1 MWDENSLL
9 NELRM
14 VNIALKRS
22 AGQIGEAKVP
32 SASSM
37 VVHFVGMQGGAAQ
50 QKDVENEFGLR
61 RSTVSRLLS
70 KLETDGY
77 ITREIAGGG
86 DGRSK
91 RIYLTEKA
99 KAEQQAVA
107 EQFGK
112 VEKRLDGV
120 LTPSEKSEFSRLCGK
135 IRAAL
140 EIQ

>member
-77 ITREIAGGG
+77 ITREIAGGVTG
-86 DGRSK
+86 
-91 RIYLTEKA
+91 
-99 KAEQQAVA
+99 
-107 EQFGK
+107 
-112 VEKRLDGV
+112 
-120 LTPSEKSEFSRLCGK
+120 
-135 IRAAL
+135 AASGFT
-140 EIQ
+140 